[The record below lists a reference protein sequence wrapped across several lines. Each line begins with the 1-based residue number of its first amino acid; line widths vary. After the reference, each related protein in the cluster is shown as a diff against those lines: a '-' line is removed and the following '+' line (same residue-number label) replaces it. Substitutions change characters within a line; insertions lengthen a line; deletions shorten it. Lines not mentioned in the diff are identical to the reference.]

1 MNKSYQI
8 RWTSQ
13 MCSSYSNDEL
23 MHYGIKGQ
31 KWGVRRYQNEDGS
44 LTEAGRARVAKTA
57 GYGYLNPSLKDKK
70 SGKAEARESVSK
82 DYSKAYWKEVANG
95 MSTNSPSEK
104 DKKLWDQYKEKYA
117 SATLKDL
124 GMMNTSKAR
133 KDVKR
138 LFAEI
143 DPEYKY
149 DDSGE
154 YDDDR
159 NKKFKEHRKEVEHPI
174 QTRLKRSGSKIKS
187 VIDTAVAVK
196 KLIPGT

>member
-1 MNKSYQI
+1 MSYLQKH
-8 RWTSQ
+8 
-13 MCSSYSNDEL
+13 SNAL
-23 MHYGIKGQ
+23 CHYGIKGQ
-31 KWGVRRYQNEDGS
+31 RWGVRRYQNEDGS
-44 LTEAGRARVAKTA
+44 LTEAGRAHVAKTA

-104 DKKLWDQYKEKYA
+104 DEKLWNQYKEKYA

-138 LFAEI
+138 LLAEI
-143 DPEYKY
+143 DPDYKY
-149 DDSGE
+149 DNSGE

-159 NKKFKEHRKEVEHPI
+159 HKKFKEHRKEVEHPI
-174 QTRLKRSGSKIKS
+174 QTRFKRSGSKIKS